1 MRKEQLYIGNNLKL
15 LVMIVTICLLILVY
29 TILGKDIKPLLE
41 RLKNVDWK
49 GYCDKMTPAIENKVQ
64 DVLDEW
70 FGPEYTVSDAKA

>member
-15 LVMIVTICLLILVY
+15 LVMILTICLLILVY
-29 TILGKDIKPLLE
+29 TILGKDIKQLE

-70 FGPEYTVSDAKA
+70 FGPEYTLSDAKS